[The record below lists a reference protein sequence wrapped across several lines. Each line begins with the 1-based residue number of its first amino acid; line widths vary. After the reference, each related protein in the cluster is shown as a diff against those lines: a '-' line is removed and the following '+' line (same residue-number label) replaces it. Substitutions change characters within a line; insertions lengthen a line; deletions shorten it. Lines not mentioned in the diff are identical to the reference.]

1 MIKLDRWQEIYDTVS
16 KNKLRTALTGFSV
29 AWGIFMLIILLG
41 SGQGL
46 KNGFELDFKD
56 DAINSIWIWGGET
69 SMPYKGIKPGKRIRL
84 RNSDLEYIKRNLPG
98 VEYIT
103 GRFNRWNQLIS
114 YGQKSGAFRLRSV
127 HPDHQKLENTIML
140 DGRYINN
147 FDVSDFRKVAVIGRK
162 IQEQLF
168 GEEDPIGKY
177 VNTQGMNFK
186 IVGIFRD
193 EGGER
198 EEEIIYIPISTAQ
211 RAFNGA
217 DRLHQIMFTTG
228 DVSVEESMQMAEQV
242 TSMLA
247 SRHIFDPKDDEA
259 IYINNQSENYE
270 NIMGVLNAITMF
282 VWIIGIMTII
292 AGIVG
297 IGNIMMITVKERT
310 REIGIRKALGAS
322 PMSVIQLIMQ
332 ESIVITAIA
341 GYLGLFT
348 GIFLL
353 EYVSSVIT
361 DPGIFYNPE
370 VDLGLAVLATVILIV
385 SGAIAGLVPAIRAAA
400 IRPIEALRD
409 E

>member
-56 DAINSIWIWGGET
+56 DAINSIWIWGGTT
-69 SMPYKGIKPGKRIRL
+69 SLPYKGIQPGKRIRF
-84 RNSDLEYIKRNLPG
+84 RNADLEYIKRNLPG

-103 GRFNRWNQLIS
+103 GRFNRWNQQIT
-114 YGQKSGAFRLRSV
+114 YRENSGSFRMRAV

-140 DGRYINN
+140 EGRYINK
-147 FDVSDFRKVAVIGRK
+147 FDVSDYRKVAIVGKK

-168 GEEDPIGKY
+168 GEDDPIGKY
-177 VNTQGMNFK
+177 INTQGMNFK
-186 IVGIFRD
+186 IVGIFKD

-217 DRLHQIMFTTG
+217 DRLHQIMFTMG
-228 DVSVEESMQMAEQV
+228 DATVEESMQLVEQV

-247 SRHIFDPKDDEA
+247 SRHVFDPKDDEA
-259 IYINNQSENYE
+259 IYINNQTENYE
-270 NIMGVLNAITMF
+270 NIMGVLNAITLF
-282 VWIIGIMTII
+282 VWIIGVMTII

-332 ESIVITAIA
+332 ESVVITAVA
-341 GYLGLFT
+341 GYLGLFA

-353 EYVSSVIT
+353 EFVSGIIT

-370 VDLGLAVLATVILIV
+370 VDLGLAVLATLILIV
-385 SGAIAGLVPAIRAAA
+385 SGAIAGFVPAMRAAA